1 VASVILNTFARNCPA
16 SAAFPPSNYLH
27 PCTWLKS
34 STYYAAVPPFL
45 IPYDSYP
52 VHLLPKVALSKKS
65 PYVPTSHRVSGLML
79 ANNTSIRCGAQAHIH
94 TNMYTHTYTHIHI
107 HTPKYTYTHSYSHT
121 HTHTH
126 ICNCLLTTIL
136 GWSSLFLLLIQSAAA
151 LLCSP
156 RTSSKFAQPALCHV
170 SLTGHK

>member
-1 VASVILNTFARNCPA
+1 MASVILNTFARNCPA

-126 ICNCLLTTIL
+126 MQLPAHHHTGLVLPFPFAHPICCRTAVLAPNLLKICPTCPL
-136 GWSSLFLLLIQSAAA
+136 PRQPHWS
-151 LLCSP
+151 
-156 RTSSKFAQPALCHV
+156 
-170 SLTGHK
+170 